1 MQKIVFRTVS
11 GTIVTVTDVNTSKRS
26 NGSYL
31 PLHLIGFEGNSAGV
45 TYEQSERVGF
55 SGIGIY
61 GAKTNA
67 RTIELELAML
77 AKDGKERTMYALRS
91 EVLRC
96 FPPGEEGTLT
106 YTNDSGEYQIEC
118 YVQEYPAIERDCG
131 VLCSTKIYLTAAC
144 PFWRKQANDIT
155 LTANA
160 TDSTASS
167 ISFNA
172 ATEMPVPM
180 CAVLKCTADMT
191 GSDTHSALI
200 TVSGNDYGVH
210 FGHIARSGDKSSLT
224 RSVSSKK
231 GELYLTEYMAAND
244 SFMIDWGLLGRF
256 YIDSGKYSY
265 VDFIKSTPQYIYPGS
280 NTLSAK
286 LYGTTGSLSITLRRF
301 DYVRGV

>member
-11 GTIVTVTDVNTSKRS
+11 GTSVTVTDVNTSKRS

-31 PLHLIGFEGNSAGV
+31 PLHLVGFEGNSAGV

-55 SGIGIY
+55 SGVSIY

-67 RTIELELAML
+67 RTIELDLAML
-77 AKDGKERTMYALRS
+77 AKDGKESTMYALRS
-91 EVLRC
+91 EVLQY
-96 FPPGEEGTLT
+96 FPPGSEGTLT

-118 YVQEYPAIERDCG
+118 YVQEYPAIERVCG

-144 PFWRKQANDIT
+144 PFWRKPADDIT
-155 LTANA
+155 LTADA
-160 TDSTASS
+160 TASTASS

-172 ATEMPVPM
+172 DTEMPVPV
-180 CAVLKCTADMT
+180 CGVIKCTAGMT
-191 GSDTHSALI
+191 GTDTHSALI
-200 TVSGNDYGVH
+200 TVSGKDYGVH
-210 FGHIARSGDKSSLT
+210 FRHIARSGDKSSLT
-224 RSVSSKK
+224 RSATTKK
-231 GELYLTEYMAAND
+231 GELYMTEYMASND
-244 SFMIDWGLLGRF
+244 GFMIDWGLLGRF

-265 VDFIKSTPQYIYPGS
+265 VDFIKSTPLYIYPGN

-286 LYGTTGSLSITLRRF
+286 LYGTAGAISITLRRF